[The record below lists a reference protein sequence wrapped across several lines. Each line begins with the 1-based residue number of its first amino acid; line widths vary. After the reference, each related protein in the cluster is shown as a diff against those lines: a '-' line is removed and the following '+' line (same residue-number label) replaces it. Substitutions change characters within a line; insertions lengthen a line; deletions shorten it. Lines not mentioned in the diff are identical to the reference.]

1 MTSISSVSN
10 MQTAAISSYKAE
22 TELSSSTKL
31 KLEALGIDP
40 STVTSEAQAQT
51 LIAQAEAAKHQNN
64 AGQQQQGGN
73 SSEQELLSEAKNLAS
88 QVGVTV
94 SSNDSLDTIIDNIS
108 KEIQVMLNSGDKSKM
123 ATAQGF
129 QTQLASISGRAESI
143 QSTQQNIFNAM
154 DMISVS
160 NKYAL
165 GL

>member
-1 MTSISSVSN
+1 MTSISSINSL
-10 MQTAAISSYKAE
+10 QAGAISTYKTE
-22 TELSSSTKL
+22 ELSSTTKL

-40 STVTSEAQAQT
+40 STVTTEAQAQT
-51 LIAQAEAAKHQNN
+51 LIAQAEAAKQQNN

-73 SSEQELLSEAKNLAS
+73 SSEQELLSEAKKLATE
-88 QVGVTV
+88 VGVTV
-94 SSNDSLDTIIDNIS
+94 SSNDSLDDIIDNIS
-108 KEIQVMLNSGDKSKM
+108 KEIQVMLNSGDQSKVSS
-123 ATAQGF
+123 AQSY
-129 QTQLASISGRAESI
+129 QAQLASISGRAETI